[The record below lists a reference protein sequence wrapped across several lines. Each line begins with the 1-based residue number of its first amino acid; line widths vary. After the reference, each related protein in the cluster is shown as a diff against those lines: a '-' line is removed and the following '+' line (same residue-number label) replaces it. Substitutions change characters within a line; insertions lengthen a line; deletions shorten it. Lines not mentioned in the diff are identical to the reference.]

1 MENCESVL
9 QVCRIPRKDH
19 DPESVSEVSAESE
32 FAAHPIKYQCNRRT
46 VLFHQRE
53 RFITR

>member
-1 MENCESVL
+1 MENCESAL

-19 DPESVSEVSAESE
+19 DPESVSEVSAECE
-32 FAAHPIKYQCNRRT
+32 FAAHLIKYQCNRRT